1 MKLYTKTQKSHDTLL
16 IFGKTLTTIQL
27 TFWLETLS
35 EEQKP
40 RVFDKTFLG
49 LNHRFLRRCYKSQK
63 PYRQDRNDWTA
74 QNFPSKK
81 TQASCHNPIYRIHL
95 PGLGHYPKTGCR
107 DSLGLKM
114 KISKLVGDEILLET
128 QFYESVRLERK
139 DPVDQKNLLEK
150 LKQGISNCIKWGC

>member
-81 TQASCHNPIYRIHL
+81 L
-95 PGLGHYPKTGCR
+95 
-107 DSLGLKM
+107 
-114 KISKLVGDEILLET
+114 KLVITILSTGFTCLDWDIT
-128 QFYESVRLERK
+128 QRQVA
-139 DPVDQKNLLEK
+139 
-150 LKQGISNCIKWGC
+150 GIL